1 MSNYIGDFRV
11 SSTVHLK
18 WSTNSSTGASI
29 TRATNGTVRIYKGS
43 STTERSSAVGI
54 TDTEDHDSLT
64 GVHHLSVD
72 LSDDTDAGFYAA
84 GNDYFAVLATATIDG
99 QTVNHPIAQFSIEN
113 RSALMPTTTGRKLDV
128 SAAGEAGID
137 LANVGSPTTTLNLS
151 GTTVKTATDVETDTV
166 DIQGR
171 IGSPGVSLTADL
183 ATIDTNIDTLITR
196 IPNTLSLASINA
208 EVDTA
213 FADYDPPTHAEL
225 ISEIDAVQSDIAA
238 LNNLSAAGVAA
249 AVWNAATVTYGS
261 AGSYGLLVE
270 TNLDAAVSS
279 IPTAAAIADAVLDE
293 AMSGHLIAGSHGKAL
308 ADVLVDTNELQI
320 DWVNGGRLDLIL
332 DARSSQSTLDVIDGI
347 VDSILADTGTDGVVL
362 AAAQRNK
369 IADHVLRR
377 SSASAAASS
386 DGDTLSFRSLLG
398 AARKMHNKVAV
409 VGTTFSIYDET
420 DAGTAVGTQAVTSDA
435 AAVPITGL
443 DTN

>member
-18 WSTNSSTGASI
+18 WSTNSSVGASI

-43 STTERSSAVGI
+43 STTERSSAAGI

-128 SAAGEAGID
+128 SADGEAGID

-171 IGSPGVSLTADL
+171 IGSPGVSLTVDL

-196 IPNTLSLASINA
+196 IPNTLSLANINA

-213 FADYDPPTHAEL
+213 FTDYDPPTHAEL

-238 LNNLSAAGVAA
+238 LNNLSTAGVAA
-249 AVWNAATVTYGS
+249 AVWNAATASYGS
-261 AGSYGLLVE
+261 ADSYGLLVE

-279 IPTAAAIADAVLDE
+279 VGGASAAAIADAVLDE
-293 AMSGHLIAGSHGKAL
+293 AMSGHLIDGSLGKAL

-320 DWVNGGRLDLIL
+320 DWVNGGRLDNIIDLL
-332 DARSSQSTLDVIDGI
+332 ATASSAN
-347 VDSILADTGTDGVVL
+347 SILTYVGSTGVVL
-362 AAAQRNK
+362 STPQMNMV
-369 IADHVLRR
+369 ADHVLRR
-377 SSASAAASS
+377 NLATTAAANW
-386 DGDTLSFRSLLG
+386 GDTISFRSLLG
-398 AARKMHNKVAV
+398 AVRKLVNKVAIS
-409 VGTTFSIYDET
+409 GTTLSIYDET
-420 DAGTAVGTQAVTSDA
+420 DAGTAAGTQAVTSDA
-435 AAVPITGL
+435 AAEPITAV